1 MIGRVFAEM
10 WQGLRRNSSMVISVV
25 LVTFVS
31 LTFVGAGI
39 LMQQQISSMK
49 SFWYDRAQVSVD
61 LCSSVSSAPNCAGG
75 QASESQREAVEAA
88 LQGAV
93 LTPYISEY
101 EFEDQD
107 QAYANF
113 QQQFAGDPIV
123 SFVEPE
129 YLSESFLITLTD
141 PDQADIIIQQLEGYD
156 GVEAVTDQ
164 RQYLESIFELLNV
177 ASLSAIGVAVVMLVA
192 AALLIATTIR
202 LSAISRRR
210 EIGIMRLV
218 GASNRY
224 IQAPFILEG
233 IVAALIGAVL
243 ASGAT
248 LAIAHFFVQGYLGRQ
263 LPFVSLIGV
272 PEALL
277 AIPVLLVVSVLLAW
291 VSARIAINK
300 YLKV

>member
-49 SFWYDRAQVSVD
+49 AFWYDRAQVSVD
-61 LCSSVSSAPNCAGG
+61 LCSSVSTAPNCAGG
-75 QASESQREAVEAA
+75 QASDTQRDAVEAA

-101 EFEDQD
+101 EFEDQE
-107 QAYANF
+107 QAYENF

-129 YLSESFLITLTD
+129 FLSESFLITLTD
-141 PDQADIIIQQLEGYD
+141 PDQADIIIEQLSNYD

-233 IVAALIGAVL
+233 VVAALIGAVL
-243 ASGAT
+243 ASAAT
-248 LAIAHFFVQGYLGRQ
+248 VAIAHFFVQGYLGRQ

-277 AIPVLLVVSVLLAW
+277 AIPVLLIVSVLLAW
-291 VSARIAINK
+291 LSARIAINK

>member
-107 QAYANF
+107 QAYVNF

-141 PDQADIIIQQLEGYD
+141 PDQADIIIEQLEGYD

-164 RQYLESIFELLNV
+164 RQYLESIFALLNV
-177 ASLSAIGVAVVMLVA
+177 GSLSAIGVAIVMLVA

-277 AIPVLLVVSVLLAW
+277 AVPVLLVVSVLLAW